1 MKCALTIGVDGFA
14 TIIDA
19 ASALSGR
26 LGKEARESCYC
37 NEGVLHGINL
47 EARCGTV
54 RQLKWYDAKRNQI
67 SELASGGTSKY
78 REV

>member
-1 MKCALTIGVDGFA
+1 MKCVLTSVGDGSA
-14 TIIDA
+14 TITV
-19 ASALSGR
+19 ALLALLGGR

-54 RQLKWYDAKRNQI
+54 RQYCRIVD
-67 SELASGGTSKY
+67 S
-78 REV
+78 